1 MTGSALGLRAQP
13 SKSVGV
19 VLQGGAHLAG
29 LAGVREALA
38 AAGLGEIGLLVR
50 EGKGDL
56 RVVQAAAREL
66 EDAGVQVIVAFAIS
80 VAAVAQRSTSHVPIV
95 FVSGSDPVAFG
106 LVDSIAR
113 PGGRITGVHS
123 WFSDVTSKRLALLQE
138 LLPSCRRALSFY
150 DPKNLTATSAV
161 ETASQAARVLGL
173 DYVARATRSSEEL
186 QARISTLADEKADAY
201 FFVPDSLVLAHDQL
215 LLDAASALRLPI
227 MSHELD
233 IVLRGALAGYGA
245 NYREL
250 GREAGDYVVRILSGT
265 PVSELPVQSVTKL
278 ALSINL
284 KTAKAFGLAIPPT
297 LLARADEVIE

>member
-13 SKSVGV
+13 SKRVGV

-29 LAGVREALA
+29 LGGVREALA

-113 PGGRITGVHS
+113 PGRHARKAAAFV
-123 WFSDVTSKRLALLQE
+123 RLAMIRLML
-138 LLPSCRRALSFY
+138 RR
-150 DPKNLTATSAV
+150 
-161 ETASQAARVLGL
+161 
-173 DYVARATRSSEEL
+173 
-186 QARISTLADEKADAY
+186 LA
-201 FFVPDSLVLAHDQL
+201 
-215 LLDAASALRLPI
+215 
-227 MSHELD
+227 
-233 IVLRGALAGYGA
+233 
-245 NYREL
+245 
-250 GREAGDYVVRILSGT
+250 
-265 PVSELPVQSVTKL
+265 
-278 ALSINL
+278 
-284 KTAKAFGLAIPPT
+284 
-297 LLARADEVIE
+297 